1 MVSNRYFHFKNKHFF
16 LSEDSYGYKIEQF
29 INDAENFKL
38 KQYRRRPNG
47 FIILLRC
54 WMEECRPLW
63 PNGFIILLRCL
74 MEECRPLWPNG
85 FIILLRCWMEECRP
99 SWPNGRHSS
108 QMLDG
113 RMPSF
118 LARRMR
124 LSSLSP
130 IPRILPQMA

>member
-29 INDAENFKL
+29 INDAENLKL
-38 KQYRRRPNG
+38 KQYHRRPNG

-54 WMEECRPLW
+54 WMEECS
-63 PNGFIILLRCL
+63 
-74 MEECRPLWPNG
+74 
-85 FIILLRCWMEECRP
+85 P
-99 SWPNGRHSS
+99 SWPNGPHSS